1 MLLQFHRSV
10 TSLIRH
16 LSGLD
21 DALTA
26 MEIVRAASQSQ
37 AEGRRVR
44 L

>member
-1 MLLQFHRSV
+1 
-10 TSLIRH
+10 

-26 MEIVRAASQSQ
+26 MEIVRAATQSL

-44 L
+44 M